1 MAIDII
7 GHINQEVTNLTT
19 QQKQDMLDDFT
30 SYFGYQETIDGE
42 PNPVTKK
49 DFANNKIKEFI
60 RDRVKSVRKRRAEK
74 QVTYEELEL

>member
-7 GHINQEVTNLTT
+7 GHINQEVTSLTA
-19 QQKQDMLDDFT
+19 QQKKDMLDDLV

-42 PNPVTKK
+42 PNPVNKK
-49 DFANNKIKEFI
+49 EFANNKIEEFI
-60 RDRVKSVRKRRAEK
+60 KDRVKSVRKKRAEQ

>member
-1 MAIDII
+1 
-7 GHINQEVTNLTT
+7 
-19 QQKQDMLDDFT
+19 MLDDLV

-49 DFANNKIKEFI
+49 EFANNKIKQFI